1 MYFDRLLGRA
11 AAPDS
16 PPARFRPSR
25 RQFLIGATVAGA
37 GLSIGVYT
45 PTVGAAGPAPTGSP
59 ALANPFPTYVRIT
72 PDNKVIVFSAHMD
85 MGQGIYNGLATL
97 VAEEL
102 GADWSQVS
110 AEGGWG
116 NPAAYGNM
124 AWGGTIQGTG
134 GSTGMA
140 SSWQRYR
147 YAGAVAR
154 ALVSSAAAKAWGVP
168 VGEIRIEKGIVRH
181 ASGKQASLGS
191 FADAAAREPLPASV
205 TLKAPADW
213 QLIGNPGLRRFD
225 AAAKANGTQTFTI
238 DVALPGLLVGM
249 ILHPPL
255 FGAKPLSV
263 NDAAARAIPGV
274 TDVVTISRG
283 VVVLARDTWSAIKGR
298 DALVVQ
304 WDESGAEKRGS
315 AELMA
320 EYRALAEKPGTVADQ
335 RGTVNFT
342 GAAKVIEAT
351 YEFPYLAH
359 AALEPLNAVVRKDG
373 DRLEIWG
380 GHQMPDLYQAV
391 AAKIAGVTPDKIQMH
406 VMKTGG
412 GFGRRAVIDADII
425 VEAVETAKAINFRA
439 PVKIQWTRETDMAAG
454 RYRPMMLH
462 KVKVA
467 LDASGGIQ
475 AWQHHIVGQSILIG
489 TPFEGLLVKD
499 GVDATSVEGVAQSPY
514 GLPNFRVEV
523 TNAKAQVPVL
533 WWRSVGHTH
542 TAYAMET
549 MLDEIARANGQDPV
563 ALRRSLLK
571 GDAKRLGVLDLL
583 VEKSGWG
590 SPAPAGRFRGIALH
604 ESFGTTVGMVA
615 EISLRSG
622 GFKVER
628 VVTAVDCGIAVNPDI
643 VKAQIEGGVGF
654 GLGAILREELPLEA
668 GRVAALNFDSYQPL
682 RIDEMPQVEVHIVPS
697 SNPPTG
703 VGEPGVPVIGPAV
716 ANAVAAATGKR
727 VYVLPMEKGLSV

>member
-11 AAPDS
+11 ADPRPAPTQ
-16 PPARFRPSR
+16 FRPSR
-25 RQFLIGATVAGA
+25 RQFLIGAAVTGA
-37 GLSIGVYT
+37 GLSIGVHT
-45 PTVGAAGPAPTGSP
+45 PAATAAGPAPTGAP
-59 ALANPFPTYVRIT
+59 VVVNPFPTYLRIT
-72 PDNKVIVFSAHMD
+72 PDNKVIVLSAHMD

-116 NPAAYGNM
+116 NPKAYGNM
-124 AWGGTIQGTG
+124 AWGGAIQGTG

-140 SSWQRYR
+140 SSWERYR

-154 ALVSSAAAKAWGVP
+154 ALISSAAAKAWGVP
-168 VGEIRIEKGIVRH
+168 ASEIRIENGVVRH
-181 ASGKQASLGS
+181 ASGKQAPLGN

-213 QLIGNPGLRRFD
+213 RLIGNAGLRRFD
-225 AAAKANGTQTFTI
+225 GAAKANGTQDFTI
-238 DVALPGLLVGM
+238 DVALPGMLVGM

-263 NDAAARAIPGV
+263 DDAAARAVPGV

-283 VVVLARDTWSAIKGR
+283 VVVVARDTWSAIKGR
-298 DALVVQ
+298 DALVVR
-304 WDESGAEKRGS
+304 WDENGAEKRGS
-315 AELMA
+315 AELMT

-335 RGTVNFT
+335 RGTVTFT
-342 GAAKVIEAT
+342 GAAKLLEAT

-391 AAKIAGVTPDKIQMH
+391 AAKIAGVTPDKVQMH

-467 LDASGGIQ
+467 LNASGGIQ

-489 TPFEGLLVKD
+489 TPFEALLVKD

-514 GLPNFRVEV
+514 ALPNFRVEV
-523 TNAKAQVPVL
+523 TNTKAQVPVL

-549 MLDEIARANGQDPV
+549 MLDEIARASGQDPI
-563 ALRRSLLK
+563 ALRRSLLA
-571 GDAKRLGVLDLL
+571 GDTKRLGVLDLL
-583 VEKSGWG
+583 VEKSGWNT
-590 SPAPAGRFRGIALH
+590 PLPAGRFRGVALH

-615 EISLRSG
+615 EISLRGSS
-622 GFKVER
+622 FKVDR
-628 VVTAVDCGIAVNPDI
+628 VIAAVDCGIAVNPDI

-654 GLGAILREELPLEA
+654 GLGAILREDLPLEA

-697 SNPPTG
+697 TNPPTG

-727 VYVLPMEKGLSV
+727 VRVLPIEKGLAV